1 LARTPGVAATV
12 TALVIVA
19 FGRESVAR
27 LSHDCAADALA
38 DARAIAAKT
47 AAKTTLTRMRT
58 ISHLR
63 DD

>member
-1 LARTPGVAATV
+1 
-12 TALVIVA
+12 VA